1 VISLAVF
8 SAKNQGG
15 LAYDKA
21 AGWDPQP
28 AFQMKLSH
36 KIAKLGQPLTYRR
49 TWRRVE
55 RVIHPIPLG
64 PIFARIDQ
72 GRLAEIQ
79 ADYAN
84 SREHYAKYADV
95 KRWLRLNIIRA
106 QDLQLHRCP
115 PKSVLDLGCGG
126 GFFLFVL
133 QQLGYTGLG
142 LDIDEFPLFTRL
154 LELFQVERRL
164 WTIRPFEPLPD
175 LGRKFDLITAFSID
189 FNRESKRDW
198 WWGPSEWA
206 FFLDDLERHL
216 NPGGRIF
223 LGLNPSKNK
232 EFYTPELREFFL
244 ARGASV
250 ERENVFFLP
259 KGLAA
264 T

>member
-1 VISLAVF
+1 
-8 SAKNQGG
+8 
-15 LAYDKA
+15 
-21 AGWDPQP
+21 
-28 AFQMKLSH
+28 MKLSH

-55 RVIHPIPLG
+55 RAIHPIPLA
-64 PIFARIDQ
+64 PILARIDQ
-72 GRLAEIQ
+72 HRLAEIQ
-79 ADYAN
+79 GEYAN

-106 QDLQLHRCP
+106 QDLKLQRSP

-126 GFFLFVL
+126 GFFLFVVR
-133 QQLGYTGLG
+133 QLGHTGLG

-198 WWGPSEWA
+198 WWGPAEWA
-206 FFLDDLERHL
+206 FFLDDLEGHL

-232 EFYTPELREFFL
+232 EFYTPELLAFFL

-250 ERENVFFLP
+250 ERENVLFQP
-259 KGLAA
+259 KGLPAN
-264 T
+264 